1 MRNLD
6 LGIRATD
13 PVVHSP
19 HLTELEAWCLETIRT
34 WCQRGNPMPAPAL
47 AEWLG
52 LSGRDTRS
60 LVNHL
65 IDRRYHGLP
74 VHPLPGVHGGYFT
87 PDNPDLRGLAGQ
99 AVAAQLQRART
110 SAIKARDMGATVQE
124 LTEGV
129 VQMTLDL
136 GHEVRARVGRALAS
150 PQRGPATQAQVR
162 QALTRYAAE
171 PSRFAAE
178 ISELRRLFA
187 GVFVS
192 EEDLVRLMRVNV
204 EEATRRTMAA
214 IRGAA

>member
-1 MRNLD
+1 MH
-6 LGIRATD
+6 D
-13 PVVHSP
+13 PT
-19 HLTELEAWCLETIRT
+19 LTELETWCLDTIRT
-34 WCQRGNPMPAPAL
+34 WCQRGRPIPAPVL

-52 LSGRDTRS
+52 LTERQTRR

-65 IDRRYHGLP
+65 IDREFHGLP
-74 VHPLPGVHGGYFT
+74 VHPLPGLYGGYFT
-87 PDNPDLRGLAGQ
+87 PDSALLRERAGR
-99 AVAAQLQRART
+99 AVTAQLGRART
-110 SAIKARDMGATVQE
+110 SAVKARDMGATVQE

-136 GHEVRARVGRALAS
+136 GQEVRAKVGRALA

-162 QALTRYAAE
+162 QALTRYAAD
-171 PSRFAAE
+171 PQRFAAE
-178 ISELRRLFA
+178 ITELRRLFG

>member
-1 MRNLD
+1 MRNSD

-13 PVVHSP
+13 PVVHDSK
-19 HLTELEAWCLETIRT
+19 LTELETWCLETIRT
-34 WCQRGNPMPAPAL
+34 WCQRGFPIPAPAL

-52 LSGRDTRS
+52 LSGRDTRI

-65 IDRRYHGLP
+65 IDRTFHGLP
-74 VHPLPGVHGGYFT
+74 VHPLPGVYGGYFT
-87 PDNPDLRGLAGQ
+87 PDNPDLKGRASQ

-110 SAIKARDMGATVQE
+110 SAVKARDMGATVQE

-136 GHEVRARVGRALAS
+136 GQEVRSQVGRALCS
-150 PQRGPATQAQVR
+150 SQRGPATQAQVR
-162 QALTRYAAE
+162 QALKRYAAD
-171 PSRFAAE
+171 PQRFAAE

>member
-1 MRNLD
+1 MRISD
-6 LGIRATD
+6 LGIKSLEPLAHD
-13 PVVHSP
+13 QA
-19 HLTELEAWCLETIRT
+19 LTELETWALDTIRV
-34 WCQRGNPMPAPAL
+34 WCQRSRPIPAPVL

-52 LSGRDTRS
+52 LTERQTRR

-65 IDRRYHGLP
+65 IDRNFHGLP
-74 VHPLPGVHGGYFT
+74 VHPLPGLYGGYFT
-87 PDNPDLRGLAGQ
+87 PDNVALRERAGR
-99 AVAAQLQRART
+99 AVTAQLQRART

-136 GHEVRARVGRALAS
+136 GQEVRSQVGRALATA
-150 PQRGPATQAQVR
+150 QRGPATQAQVR
-162 QALTRYAAE
+162 QALTRYAAD
-171 PSRFAAE
+171 PQQFAAE